1 MHDLKQLAKDAT
13 GILAPDFYIEAR
25 VGRENHRGD
34 CVRALSYWASRN
46 ERADELLKRLAA
58 FVRDL
63 TDETPLTVERLVER
77 GYEKVNYG
85 DWKFQHDNIRAYPS
99 IGTWTWYYMPDR
111 GTPQQIYPP
120 PRTVGE
126 LAMIE
131 LLMEGR

>member
-1 MHDLKQLAKDAT
+1 MHDLKQLTKDAT

-63 TDETPLTVERLVER
+63 TDETEATPDDCHKYGIDAYLSLSGDTVAQFGDNEHYPFRVSVRTR
-77 GYEKVNYG
+77 GQL
-85 DWKFQHDNIRAYPS
+85 FA
-99 IGTWTWYYMPDR
+99 
-111 GTPQQIYPP
+111 
-120 PRTVGE
+120 
-126 LAMIE
+126 LAMG
-131 LLMEGR
+131 LQLREGEG